1 MRKKGSSHDRM
12 KTRRSK
18 IELDEQKMEIILM
31 ATVGKIEYPNKHN
44 MNNKI
49 TFLVNNQVIRDDM
62 EEKKIKK
69 CVQVHGVT
77 MNCIG
82 SQVSGFRGSES
93 SVEFVYIAELN
104 GTPNCPLA
112 ELDIKFP

>member
-49 TFLVNNQVIRDDM
+49 TFKFT
-62 EEKKIKK
+62 E
-69 CVQVHGVT
+69 
-77 MNCIG
+77 
-82 SQVSGFRGSES
+82 SQ
-93 SVEFVYIAELN
+93 
-104 GTPNCPLA
+104 
-112 ELDIKFP
+112 